1 MRAHFLAGLFSIK
14 SRLENHDGCQ
24 VGMHAFR
31 PLVACQQ
38 KIGGDRIVNLRA
50 QKPVEVSDDYKS
62 QVPFACMRP
71 IVGFKETGA
80 RRAVTTCLDTFLHH
94 AKL

>member
-14 SRLENHDGCQ
+14 SRLENHD
-24 VGMHAFR
+24 R
-31 PLVACQQ
+31 LPSRNACVSAACWVPAK

-50 QKPVEVSDDYKS
+50 QKPVEVSDGYKS

-71 IVGFKETGA
+71 IVGFVKKQELAGQ
-80 RRAVTTCLDTFLHH
+80 
-94 AKL
+94 